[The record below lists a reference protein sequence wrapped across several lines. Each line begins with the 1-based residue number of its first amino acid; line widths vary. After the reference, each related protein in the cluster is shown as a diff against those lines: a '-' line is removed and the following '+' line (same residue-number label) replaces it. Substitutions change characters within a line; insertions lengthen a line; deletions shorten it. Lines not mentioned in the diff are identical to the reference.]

1 MKYLSK
7 ILPEKYHQLIEK
19 DIYLKSILR
28 EANNSFRNMKSI
40 KNYIVRNRYQQGK

>member
-19 DIYLKSILR
+19 DIYLKKYSQ
-28 EANNSFRNMKSI
+28 RN
-40 KNYIVRNRYQQGK
+40 Q